1 MAEISVVRFLSFR
14 QKILNFVCL
23 YIQSEIIVIKIFMK
37 FNFNLRHAALCLIAG
52 AFMLS
57 SCATVK
63 DIAYFQ
69 NKVVNQPEKIDK
81 HAGIVIQPK
90 DMLSIVVSSRNPEL
104 VTMFNLPVVSY
115 QAGSETVSGGAAQR
129 LLGYVVDNQGQI
141 DFPVLGP
148 INVAGLTRWELAEL
162 IKNRLIKDGLLT
174 DAVVTVEFMNFK
186 VSVLGEVNAP
196 GTYSI
201 EGDKVTVLQ
210 AISLARDLTIFGLRE
225 NVSVIR
231 ERDGERTIYQINLCD
246 VNLFKSPAYYL
257 QQNDIIYVEPNQEKS
272 RQSTTDDKTLRMTSI
287 LVSGGSLLVSI
298 AALIV
303 NLVL

>member
-1 MAEISVVRFLSFR
+1 MTSRFHFR
-14 QKILNFVCL
+14 QYFVCL
-23 YIQSEIIVIKIFMK
+23 LLS
-37 FNFNLRHAALCLIAG
+37 AAA
-52 AFMLS
+52 LS
-57 SCATVK
+57 SCSSVK

-104 VTMFNLPVVSY
+104 VSMFNLPVVSY
-115 QAGSETVSGGAAQR
+115 QAGSETVSGAGVQR
-129 LLGYVVDNQGQI
+129 LLGYVVDNAGYI

-148 INVAGLTRWELAEL
+148 ISVSGMTRWELSEM

-196 GTYSI
+196 GTYTI

-257 QQNDIIYVEPNQEKS
+257 QQNDIIYVEPNQEKA

-298 AALIV
+298 ATLVTSIV
-303 NLVL
+303 LANR